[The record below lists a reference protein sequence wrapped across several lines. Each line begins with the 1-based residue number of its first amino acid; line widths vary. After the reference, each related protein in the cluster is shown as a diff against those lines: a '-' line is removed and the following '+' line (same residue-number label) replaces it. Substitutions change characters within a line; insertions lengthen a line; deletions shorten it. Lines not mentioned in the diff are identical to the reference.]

1 MGLQSLHKSKMGKPR
16 GLIAARKLRTRRR
29 EQIWHDKDYKNPILV
44 LHLKLIHLEELPMPR
59 VLFLK
64 KLEQKLNSLT
74 LLSVSVSEYSLSK
87 MERKLQLL
95 SLMMVV

>member
-1 MGLQSLHKSKMGKPR
+1 MGFQSLHKSKMGKPR
-16 GLIAARKLRTRRR
+16 GLIAARKLRTVVVNKYGTTK
-29 EQIWHDKDYKNPILV
+29 ITKNPILV

-64 KLEQKLNSLT
+64 KLEYKLNSLT
-74 LLSVSVSEYSLSK
+74 LLSVSVSEYNLSK